1 MARWSE
7 SDLEA
12 RLCRALD
19 IAKTTVDYFA
29 LGGYTDE
36 VSPEYSFGPEK
47 AVAEA
52 AMLAYAAATCGQR
65 TKVAGRVDELARL
78 LIPHARSER
87 VLVNIAVH
95 PTLVFKFA
103 VPHVLLSK
111 LG

>member
-1 MARWSE
+1 
-7 SDLEA
+7 
-12 RLCRALD
+12 
-19 IAKTTVDYFA
+19 
-29 LGGYTDE
+29 
-36 VSPEYSFGPEK
+36 
-47 AVAEA
+47 
-52 AMLAYAAATCGQR
+52 MLAYAAATCGQR

-111 LG
+111 LGYCDAVFDDFLRSCVSAQGILPSILGQSLNKFLRAVRTFIRIRAS